1 MATITGVRVED
12 VRFPTSATADGSD
25 AMNKDADYSA
35 AYVVLETDAPDP
47 AGSDPTRPGGSGRT
61 LGGYGLTFTIGRGND
76 IVAEAARQQAALLV
90 GRDVDEL
97 AADMG
102 AVYRDLTADSQ
113 LRWLGPEKGV
123 VHLSLAAVLNAVW
136 DLVAR
141 RAGKPLWRL
150 LVDLTPEQLV
160 DVADLRYLSDALTR
174 DEALEILEAR
184 EPGRQERLAHL
195 ERTGYPVYTTSA
207 GWLGYSDDKLR
218 RLCQEAVDAGYQH
231 VKLKVGANL
240 AEDVRRLTIAREV
253 LGPDRNLMIDANQ
266 VWDVPQAIEWMREL
280 ARFDPLWIEEPTSP
294 DDILGH
300 AAVRRA
306 VAPVGVATGEHC
318 HNRVMFKQLFQAEAI
333 DYCQLDTGRLASI
346 NEIVAVLLLAAKFGV
361 PVCPHAGGVGLCE
374 MVQHVSV
381 LDYVAIGGDLTG
393 RVTEYVDHLHEHF
406 TDPCVV
412 EDRGAGTA
420 YVLPSLPGY
429 STQMYEES
437 LDRFRFPGGTYWA
450 TPGPETSVSG
460 VPVRDTSQHVPH

>member
-25 AMNKDADYSA
+25 AMNKDGDYSA

-47 AGSDPTRPGGSGRT
+47 ADPGGAP

-76 IVAEAARQQAALLV
+76 IVAEAARQQAAALV

-123 VHLSLAAVLNAVW
+123 VHLSLAAVLNAAW

-141 RAGKPLWRL
+141 RAGKPLWRV
-150 LVDLTPEQLV
+150 LVDMTPEELV
-160 DVADLRYLSDALTR
+160 DIADLRYLSDALTR
-174 DEALEILEAR
+174 DEALAILRAR
-184 EPGRQERLAHL
+184 EDTRQERIANL

-207 GWLGYSDDKLR
+207 GWLGYSDAKLR
-218 RLCQEAVDAGYQH
+218 RLCQEAVDAGYHH

-240 AEDVRRLTIAREV
+240 DEDVRRLAIAREV
-253 LGPDRNLMIDANQ
+253 LGPDRALMIDANQ
-266 VWDVPQAIEWMREL
+266 VWDVPQAIEWMGEL
-280 ARFDPLWIEEPTSP
+280 AKFDPLWIEEPTSP

-306 VAPVGVATGEHC
+306 VAPIGVATGEHC
-318 HNRVMFKQLFQAEAI
+318 HNRVMFKQLFQADAI

-406 TDPCVV
+406 TDPCIVA
-412 EDRGAGTA
+412 DRGAGTA
-420 YVLPSLPGY
+420 YVLPSRPGY

-437 LDRFRFPGGTYWA
+437 LGEFRFPHGTYWLRHNA
-450 TPGPETSVSG
+450 V
-460 VPVRDTSQHVPH
+460 HVPH